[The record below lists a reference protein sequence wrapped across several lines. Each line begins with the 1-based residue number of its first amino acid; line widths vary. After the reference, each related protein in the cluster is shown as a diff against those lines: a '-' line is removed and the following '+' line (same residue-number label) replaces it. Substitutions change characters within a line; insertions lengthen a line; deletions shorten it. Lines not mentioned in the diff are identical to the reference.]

1 MGGTGH
7 SPRPVTQQPRE
18 WRKDAGSRWS
28 SWESCLSVLTSLGLG
43 TAVMVSCLHLDFD
56 LTRCPWPGPPLSAD
70 SVSPREKADPSLPIP
85 CLLSWRLA
93 WDPPPPRDGRPTCLG
108 WLPPCLQ
115 AELCTNSSSMDGN
128 VCGGLVTVKVCCSD
142 FQHNPGGPAAH
153 FQSRGRSHGRE
164 CSVSAELEAQGGT
177 NQNRDPGCQFRPK
190 SGEPSI
196 Y

>member
-1 MGGTGH
+1 MKFSENLLRMH
-7 SPRPVTQQPRE
+7 SKLRELSGFVFLPLDPQP
-18 WRKDAGSRWS
+18 
-28 SWESCLSVLTSLGLG
+28 L
-43 TAVMVSCLHLDFD
+43 
-56 LTRCPWPGPPLSAD
+56 PPLLQ
-70 SVSPREKADPSLPIP
+70 VWGLCCQGERWRP
-85 CLLSWRLA
+85 CFQ
-93 WDPPPPRDGRPTCLG
+93 
-108 WLPPCLQ
+108 PPCLQ